1 MYLFSMLAMPLSFLA
16 ILAWTTG
23 GSEAIWRSFARGAL
37 FGIPSV
43 VIWLMARPLFTPLWG
58 SPLLVLGFLLRY
70 WILPLG
76 LTTLAYELS
85 TGLSGLARGA
95 DYRRFAAFTFGSM
108 TMFGLAQTIQSW
120 GNPSRVYALLVPLL
134 LVSSSMAYPSLV
146 EEAAK
151 DGMPGALK
159 YAALAVAASLLG
171 ALAVSLF
178 FMRLEWLG
186 GIVSVLFLA
195 GTGYLG
201 ARTLLKGA

>member
-1 MYLFSMLAMPLSFLA
+1 MLAMPLSFLA

-23 GSEAIWRSFARGAL
+23 GSEMIWRAFVRGAL
-37 FGIPSV
+37 FGVPS
-43 VIWLMARPLFTPLWG
+43 ILLWLMARPLFAPVWG

-70 WILPLG
+70 WLVPLG

-85 TGLSGLARGA
+85 IGLSGLARGTE
-95 DYRRFAAFTFGSM
+95 YRRFVAFTFGSM

-120 GNPSRVYALLVPLL
+120 GNPSRVYAILVPLL
-134 LVSSSMAYPSLV
+134 LVSSCMAYPELV
-146 EEAAK
+146 QEAAK

-159 YAALAVAASLLG
+159 HASLAVLGSAVG
-171 ALAVSLF
+171 ALAISLF

-186 GIVSVLFLA
+186 AIVSVAFLA